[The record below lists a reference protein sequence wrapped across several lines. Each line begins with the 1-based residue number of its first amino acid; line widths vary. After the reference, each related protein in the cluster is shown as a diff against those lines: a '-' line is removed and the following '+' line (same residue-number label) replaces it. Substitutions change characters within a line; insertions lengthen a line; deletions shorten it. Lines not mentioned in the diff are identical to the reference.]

1 MKNVKSK
8 ENNIVR
14 VPDTLAKELTTLA
27 GKQWSYTSRGK
38 LRSLKNKAIKKH
50 NNFLFLQACINKGL
64 KIQTNW
70 ENNPNMVM
78 PVHAISSHNSY
89 PFMGKRNLFGIKLE
103 E

>member
-50 NNFLFLQACINKGL
+50 NNFLFLQACINKGI
-64 KIQTNW
+64 KVITSW
-70 ENNPNMVM
+70 ENNPDMVM
-78 PVHAISSHNSY
+78 PMPY
-89 PFMGKRNLFGIKLE
+89 LGKRNLFGIKLE